1 MEPRPTPVEVY
12 IRVEAELKKLVA
24 AGKLSKEDAQRKL
37 VAMQN
42 VNIKPHIEALV
53 KSGEMTRA
61 EAGKLYKEL
70 GFK

>member
-1 MEPRPTPVEVY
+1 MEPRPIPVEVH
-12 IRVEAELKKLVA
+12 IRVEVELKELVA

-42 VNIKPHIEALV
+42 ANTKAHIEASV

-61 EAGKLYKEL
+61 EADKLYKEL

>member
-1 MEPRPTPVEVY
+1 MEVY
-12 IRVEAELKKLVA
+12 IRVEVELKELVA

-42 VNIKPHIEALV
+42 ANTKAHIEASV

-61 EAGKLYKEL
+61 EADKLYKEL

>member
-1 MEPRPTPVEVY
+1 VEPRPIPVEVY
-12 IRVEAELKKLVA
+12 IRVEVELKELVA

-42 VNIKPHIEALV
+42 ANTKAHIEASV

-61 EAGKLYKEL
+61 EADKLYKEL

>member
-1 MEPRPTPVEVY
+1 MEPRPIPVEVY
-12 IRVEAELKKLVA
+12 IRVEVELKELVA

-42 VNIKPHIEALV
+42 ANTKAHIEASV

-61 EAGKLYKEL
+61 EADKLYKEL